1 MKPSHTTNHS
11 SRGTHDPD
19 QASRRRTTADR
30 DRSGLRRHRRA
41 RRGGQATTAPDGD
54 KGVIAFSYGNE
65 SAGIYPIVA
74 GPARIQAEA
83 RGYQFL
89 EGSANGDCEQQV
101 SDIENFVVQQ
111 VDAIVVLPLCGVDP
125 LAPVLADAK
134 AAGIKVV
141 GYSTEIPG
149 GDGAIVY
156 QNKQGAQAVAD
167 EALRWLDESYSG
179 DPDNFTWALYTYD
192 QCGAPCTDR
201 TDTIRD
207 RPSRRPGCSPSRPRR
222 STRRPGST
230 PPKRSSS
237 RSRTWRC

>member
-1 MKPSHTTNHS
+1 MAHDRWIATAASL
-11 SRGTHDPD
+11 RAGTVALGAAAH
-19 QASRRRTTADR
+19 
-30 DRSGLRRHRRA
+30 
-41 RRGGQATTAPDGD
+41 ATTAPDGD

-74 GPARIQAEA
+74 GPGAHPG
-83 RGYQFL
+83 RGPRVPVPRGVGQWRL
-89 EGSANGDCEQQV
+89 RPAG

-156 QNKQGAQAVAD
+156 QNVKGAEAVAD
-167 EALRWLDESYSG
+167 EASRWYDENYTG
-179 DPDNFTWALYTYD
+179 DRRTSRGRCTPTTSAARR
-192 QCGAPCTDR
+192 APIAPTHPR
-201 TDTIRD
+201 RD
-207 RPSRRPGCSPSRPRR
+207 RRGHRGRADR
-222 STRRPGST
+222 G
-230 PPKRSSS
+230 
-237 RSRTWRC
+237 